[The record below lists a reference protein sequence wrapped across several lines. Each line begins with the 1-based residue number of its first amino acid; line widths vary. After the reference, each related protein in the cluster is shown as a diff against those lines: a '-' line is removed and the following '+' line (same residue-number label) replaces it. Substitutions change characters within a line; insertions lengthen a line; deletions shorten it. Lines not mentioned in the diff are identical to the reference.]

1 MEEEMKKRFG
11 VLKALASILKIL
23 GIIVAAVSVLGGLV
37 AFVMSFAGTDLFEAM
52 GFDSTSGM
60 MVGLMGSFVGI
71 IVGLLYA
78 VLLYGYGE
86 MIMLFI
92 SIEDNTFRTVT
103 LLEDVTKEEK

>member
-1 MEEEMKKRFG
+1 MKKRFG
-11 VLKALASILKIL
+11 ILRAMASILKIL
-23 GIIVAAVSVLGGLV
+23 GIIVAAVAVLGGLV

-52 GFDSTSGM
+52 GFDSTSGVL
-60 MVGLMGSFVGI
+60 VGLFGSFAA
-71 IVGLLYA
+71 IVIGLLYA

-86 MIMLFI
+86 LILLFI